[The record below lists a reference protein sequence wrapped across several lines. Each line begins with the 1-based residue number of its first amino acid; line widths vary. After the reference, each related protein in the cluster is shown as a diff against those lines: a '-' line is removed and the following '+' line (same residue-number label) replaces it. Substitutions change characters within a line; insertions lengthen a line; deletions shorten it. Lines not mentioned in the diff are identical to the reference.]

1 MEMKRFVSIVLILCC
16 VFSVSFAADQDDGTM
31 PLYDHIAYIIVS
43 LDISDSGYA
52 KSSGVVSLYPGYNVT
67 LELELQ
73 KLDNGWTTID
83 SYTGSG
89 SGPEGVYVYLD
100 RYVVHGTYR
109 AKVTIDVTNSA
120 GSVVE
125 TVTETSYIKTY

>member
-16 VFSVSFAADQDDGTM
+16 VFSVSFAADQDDGVM
-31 PLYDHIAYIIVS
+31 PLYDHIALIIVS
-43 LDISDSGYA
+43 
-52 KSSGVVSLYPGYNVT
+52 
-67 LELELQ
+67 LELQ

-83 SYTGSG
+83 SYSGSG
-89 SGPEGVYVYLD
+89 SGIEGVYVYLD

-120 GSVVE
+120 GTVVE
-125 TVTETSYIKTY
+125 TVTETSYLKTY

>member
-89 SGPEGVYVYLD
+89 
-100 RYVVHGTYR
+100 
-109 AKVTIDVTNSA
+109 
-120 GSVVE
+120 
-125 TVTETSYIKTY
+125 

>member
-1 MEMKRFVSIVLILCC
+1 MKRLVSIILILCC
-16 VFSVSFAADQDDGTM
+16 VFSVSSAVNQDDGIM
-31 PLYDHIAYIIVS
+31 PLYDHIALIIIS
-43 LDISDSGYA
+43 LDINDSGYA
-52 KSSGVVSLYPGYNVT
+52 ESSGVASLDLGYNAT
-67 LELELQ
+67 LKLELQ
-73 KLDNGWTTID
+73 KLDDGWHTID
-83 SYTGSG
+83 SYSGSG

-109 AKVTIDVTNSA
+109 AKVTIDVTNST